1 MSVGNVKVNS
11 EINLKVSVQIPYLNA
26 FQKCEYW
33 CETLISIEVLFH
45 HGAFALSNLCMVLA
59 DSRWLKILWK
69 TLTQIIYSWNHFAL
83 ALSKISIFFLSL
95 LLFFLLSR
103 FVYHAEFLYLSVC
116 FHYILSSLILDTA
129 LSAITRESLWTTMK
143 AICTAWSIWKWA
155 AMLFSF
161 ASYTAGLV
169 QTTMAI
175 TSKPFWDKPDDI
187 ISNSRC
193 LRDSNRKDSHVYR
206 SFLWKPF
213 A

>member
-1 MSVGNVKVNS
+1 MRVLMRN
-11 EINLKVSVQIPYLNA
+11 INIYRG
-26 FQKCEYW
+26 
-33 CETLISIEVLFH
+33 TLSSWGFCSFKPL
-45 HGAFALSNLCMVLA
+45 HGARRFKMVKDFMKNSHADYLFMKSFCLSFVKNFNLF
-59 DSRWLKILWK
+59 S
-69 TLTQIIYSWNHFAL
+69 F
-83 ALSKISIFFLSL
+83 FFLY
-95 LLFFLLSR
+95 FFLLSR